1 MKKIIYFLS
10 VSAIIAIIVMVLV
23 FNKRTTATKTQMAA
37 NASSAIAVK
46 TMVIKDSIYSPGFS
60 SNGVLKAM
68 HDLQFVSDIAGRIV
82 NIYVD
87 EGSYVN
93 KGEVLLQLDSEI
105 LHADFIS
112 NEATYNGLK
121 KDYERF
127 KNSNEQGGVSNQ
139 QLDNIHTQMIMAESR
154 YITSKRRLADA
165 SVKAPISGTIYKRH
179 IEVGSYLNPGTLLFD
194 IINDSQL
201 KATCFV
207 TEKQILEISKG
218 HEVIVAS
225 ETFPGETFKGKITF
239 IGKKAESSLNFPVEV
254 SIVDHKKEL
263 KPGMFVTMFF
273 NTETQKNGII
283 IPRNAISGS
292 YQESKVFVLENSLAK
307 QRNIVIGEM
316 LDESVVVLQGLQAG
330 DSIITGGLINVFDGA
345 IVRDIR

>member
-23 FNKRTTATKTQMAA
+23 FNKRTTATKTKMATDI
-37 NASSAIAVK
+37 SSAIAVK
-46 TMVIKDSIYSPGFS
+46 TIVIKDSTYSLGFS

-68 HDLQFVSDIAGRIV
+68 HDLQFVSDIAGRVV

-87 EGSYVN
+87 EGSYVT
-93 KGEVLLQLDSEI
+93 KGEILLQLDSEI
-105 LHADFIS
+105 LYADFIS

-127 KNSNEQGGVSNQ
+127 KSSNMEGGVSDQ
-139 QLDNIHTQMIMAESR
+139 QVDNIQTQMIMAESR

-207 TEKQILEISKG
+207 TGKQILNISEG
-218 HEVIVAS
+218 HEIIVAS
-225 ETFPGETFKGKITF
+225 EIFPGETFKGKIIF
-239 IGKKAESSLNFPVEV
+239 IGKKAERSLNFPVEV

-263 KPGMFVTMFF
+263 KPGMFVSIFF
-273 NTETQKNGII
+273 NTETQKSGII
-283 IPRNAISGS
+283 IPRNAIIGS
-292 YQESKVFVLENSLAK
+292 FQAAKVFVLENSLAK
-307 QRNIVIGEM
+307 QHNIIVGEMIGESI
-316 LDESVVVLQGLQAG
+316 EVLQGLQAG

-345 IVRDIR
+345 IVRNIQ